1 MYGIYSCFNIFLLSL
16 SFFMFL
22 FSVLIGA
29 NGSSQGERMFL
40 FMCCQLLC
48 SSVAV
53 CEQMIFVGKLASAIR
68 RRTDIRFGLYH
79 SLLEWFNPLYL
90 EDKAAGFKTH
100 KFVEVISSGCMV
112 SACDLLMELLEYAV
126 IISLF
131 ISTISM

>member
-1 MYGIYSCFNIFLLSL
+1 
-16 SFFMFL
+16 
-22 FSVLIGA
+22 
-29 NGSSQGERMFL
+29 MFL

-90 EDKAAGFKTH
+90 EDKAAKYKTQ
-100 KFVEVISSGCMV
+100 KFVEVISSYSHSKAAHLY
-112 SACDLLMELLEYAV
+112 SALHGIQTTLERSGMDHTV
-126 IISLF
+126 
-131 ISTISM
+131 

>member
-90 EDKAAGFKTH
+90 EDKAAKYKTQ
-100 KFVEVISSGCMV
+100 KFVEVISSYSHSKAAHLY
-112 SACDLLMELLEYAV
+112 SALHGIQTTLERSGMDHTV
-126 IISLF
+126 
-131 ISTISM
+131 